1 MSLEICQEA
10 TPRGEGWWDW
20 SVWIDGPP
28 EELDRVEKVV
38 YRLHPTFPDPVKVVQ
53 DRSTA
58 YRLDS
63 SGWGEFTIQAD
74 IHYRDTRESRR
85 LFHDLKL
92 EEESRGV
99 EEPPKRPEVFLSF
112 SIADAKMAEAL
123 RGVLEGLDV
132 KVKSAQETPV
142 GGSLE
147 KHIEKEIGTSDAV
160 ISVLSDASS
169 SSVQFELEYATRAE
183 VPILSVALGKNV
195 RPLRGASGL
204 QTGKTLRISDEGQ
217 VGTAAKQIQK
227 IVQSFHRLAGTQEE
241 AHPPREKRVSKRAPS
256 RKKIPPR

>member
-28 EELDRVEKVV
+28 EELDRVEKLV

-123 RGVLEGLDV
+123 
-132 KVKSAQETPV
+132 
-142 GGSLE
+142 
-147 KHIEKEIGTSDAV
+147 
-160 ISVLSDASS
+160 
-169 SSVQFELEYATRAE
+169 
-183 VPILSVALGKNV
+183 
-195 RPLRGASGL
+195 
-204 QTGKTLRISDEGQ
+204 
-217 VGTAAKQIQK
+217 
-227 IVQSFHRLAGTQEE
+227 
-241 AHPPREKRVSKRAPS
+241 
-256 RKKIPPR
+256 